1 VRRDLRQDLPALTE
15 AVRPAGGGP
24 PGPPPIDPAE
34 LKAARR
40 QLTVNATGLVASS
53 FGFGL
58 VFGLTARSAGFSP
71 IEAIAFSVIVF
82 AGASQFAAA
91 GMVAAGFAWPAIV
104 VLTALVNA
112 RHLLYSAALAP
123 WLRGQSLAKRIVM
136 AHLLTD
142 EAFALTSVHFR
153 RLGRADPGGYWI
165 AAIGSTFIPWNLAT
179 ILGVYGGQFIPDPK
193 VLGLD
198 VIFPAAMAGLA
209 VGLSSGRR
217 DAVAAATGV
226 ICAVVIGLLW
236 DSRLGIVV
244 GGVVGPLVG
253 LAIPAGPAAGGT
265 GSGRP
270 DEGTPGPRFDPL
282 EAVEREIEDGL
293 PS

>member
-1 VRRDLRQDLPALTE
+1 MVVD
-15 AVRPAGGGP
+15 GS
-24 PGPPPIDPAE
+24 
-34 LKAARR
+34 
-40 QLTVNATGLVASS
+40 GLVASA

-123 WLRGQSLAKRIVM
+123 WLRGQPFFARLVM

-142 EAFALTSVHFR
+142 EAFALASVHFR
-153 RLGRADPGGYWI
+153 RLGRVDPAGYWI
-165 AAIGSTFIPWNLAT
+165 AAIGSTFIPWNVAT
-179 ILGVYGGQFIPDPK
+179 IVGVLGGQFIPDPR

-198 VIFPAAMAGLA
+198 VVFPAAMAGLA
-209 VGLSSGRR
+209 VGLSNGRR
-217 DAVAAATGV
+217 EVVAATVGV
-226 ICAVVIGLLW
+226 ICAVAIGLLW
-236 DSRLGIVV
+236 DSRVGIVV
-244 GGVVGPLVG
+244 GGLIGPLAG
-253 LAIPAGPAAGGT
+253 LAMPRAADATLIIAAPLPARNSRTRSASLKYSSRLT
-265 GSGRP
+265 TCWHGRRH
-270 DEGTPGPRFDPL
+270 RFISP
-282 EAVEREIEDGL
+282 
-293 PS
+293 

>member
-1 VRRDLRQDLPALTE
+1 MGSVPPDPAPPDLA
-15 AVRPAGGGP
+15 
-24 PGPPPIDPAE
+24 PIDPAE
-34 LKAARR
+34 LRAARR
-40 QLTVNATGLVASS
+40 QLATNATGLVASS

-112 RHLLYSAALAP
+112 RHLLYSAAMAP
-123 WLRGQSLAKRIVM
+123 WLRGQSVLKRIVM

-142 EAFALTSVHFR
+142 EAFALSSVHFR
-153 RLGRADPGGYWI
+153 RLGRVDPGGYWI
-165 AAIGSTFIPWNLAT
+165 AAIGAVFIPWNVAT
-179 ILGVYGGQFIPDPK
+179 IVGVFGGQFIPDPK

-217 DAVAAATGV
+217 EVAAAAAGIV
-226 ICAVVIGLLW
+226 CAVVIGLLW

-244 GGVVGPLVG
+244 GGVVGPFVG
-253 LAIPAGPAAGGT
+253 LVIPARPSPAEA
-265 GSGRP
+265 
-270 DEGTPGPRFDPL
+270 DLIDPGLD
-282 EAVEREIEDGL
+282 VGL

>member
-1 VRRDLRQDLPALTE
+1 LVVD
-15 AVRPAGGGP
+15 GS
-24 PGPPPIDPAE
+24 
-34 LKAARR
+34 
-40 QLTVNATGLVASS
+40 GLVASA

-123 WLRGQSLAKRIVM
+123 WLRGQSLFARLVM

-142 EAFALTSVHFR
+142 EAFALASVHFR
-153 RLGRADPGGYWI
+153 RLGRVDPAGYWM
-165 AAIGSTFIPWNLAT
+165 AAIGSTFIPWNVAT
-179 ILGVYGGQFIPDPK
+179 IVGVLGGQFIPDPR

-198 VIFPAAMAGLA
+198 VVFPAAMAGLA
-209 VGLSSGRR
+209 VGLSNGRR
-217 DAVAAATGV
+217 EVVAATVGV

-236 DSRLGIVV
+236 DSRVGIVV
-244 GGVVGPLVG
+244 GGVIGPLAG
-253 LAIPAGPAAGGT
+253 LAV
-265 GSGRP
+265 
-270 DEGTPGPRFDPL
+270 PRATDASPL
-282 EAVEREIEDGL
+282 DDIIEDLDGGM

>member
-1 VRRDLRQDLPALTE
+1 
-15 AVRPAGGGP
+15 
-24 PGPPPIDPAE
+24 
-34 LKAARR
+34 
-40 QLTVNATGLVASS
+40 
-53 FGFGL
+53 

-123 WLRGQSLAKRIVM
+123 WLRGQSLLKRVVM

-142 EAFALTSVHFR
+142 ESFALASVHFQ
-153 RLGRADPGGYWI
+153 RLGRVDPAGYWI
-165 AAIGSTFIPWNLAT
+165 AAVGSTFIPWNVAT
-179 ILGVYGGQFIPDPK
+179 ILGVLGGQFIPDPR

-198 VIFPAAMAGLA
+198 VVFPAAMAGLA
-209 VGLSSGRR
+209 VGLSNGRR
-217 DAVAAATGV
+217 EIVAATVGV

-236 DSRLGIVV
+236 DSRVGIVA
-244 GGVVGPLVG
+244 GGLIGPLAG
-253 LAIPAGPAAGGT
+253 LAVPGRSVGATAIEEAAA
-265 GSGRP
+265 
-270 DEGTPGPRFDPL
+270 D
-282 EAVEREIEDGL
+282 AADGL

>member
-1 VRRDLRQDLPALTE
+1 MRRDLRQDVPALT
-15 AVRPAGGGP
+15 APSDTAAGPAGGL
-24 PGPPPIDPAE
+24 PPIDPGV

-40 QLTVNATGLVASS
+40 QLVVDGTGLVASA

-58 VFGLTARSAGFSP
+58 VFGLTARSSGFSP

-91 GMVAAGFAWPAIV
+91 GMIAGGFAWPAII

-123 WLRGQSLAKRIVM
+123 WLRSQSFLKRVVM

-142 EAFALTSVHFR
+142 EAFALASVHFR
-153 RLGRADPGGYWI
+153 RLGRVDPAGYWI
-165 AAIGSTFIPWNLAT
+165 AGIGSTFIPWNLAT
-179 ILGVYGGQFIPDPK
+179 IIGVLGGQFIPDPR

-198 VIFPAAMAGLA
+198 IVFPAAMAGLA
-209 VGLSSGRR
+209 VGLANGRR
-217 DAVAAATGV
+217 EVVAATVGV
-226 ICAVVIGLLW
+226 VCAVVIGLLV
-236 DSRLGIVV
+236 DSRIGIVA
-244 GGVVGPLVG
+244 GGLIGPFAG
-253 LAIPAGPAAGGT
+253 LAIPARAVADAPLAEIDEPLDGGM
-265 GSGRP
+265 
-270 DEGTPGPRFDPL
+270 
-282 EAVEREIEDGL
+282 

>member
-1 VRRDLRQDLPALTE
+1 VGSIPPDL
-15 AVRPAGGGP
+15 G
-24 PGPPPIDPAE
+24 PIDPAE
-34 LKAARR
+34 LRAARR
-40 QLTVNATGLVASS
+40 QLAANATGLVASS

-91 GMVAAGFAWPAIV
+91 GMVAAGFAWPAIL

-112 RHLLYSAALAP
+112 RHLLYSAAMAP
-123 WLRGQSLAKRIVM
+123 WLRGQSVLKRIVM

-142 EAFALTSVHFR
+142 EAFALSSVHFR
-153 RLGRADPGGYWI
+153 RLGRVDPGGYWI
-165 AAIGSTFIPWNLAT
+165 AAIGAVFIPWNVAT
-179 ILGVYGGQFIPDPK
+179 ILGVFGGQFIPDPK

-217 DAVAAATGV
+217 DVAAAAAGI

-244 GGVVGPLVG
+244 GGVVGPFVG
-253 LAIPAGPAAGGT
+253 LAIPA
-265 GSGRP
+265 RP
-270 DEGTPGPRFDPL
+270 SLAEADLVDPGLD
-282 EAVEREIEDGL
+282 VGL

>member
-1 VRRDLRQDLPALTE
+1 MRRDLRQDVPALT
-15 AVRPAGGGP
+15 APSDTAAGPAGGL
-24 PGPPPIDPAE
+24 PPIDPGV

-40 QLTVNATGLVASS
+40 QLVVDGTGLVASA

-58 VFGLTARSAGFSP
+58 VFGLTARSSGFSP

-91 GMVAAGFAWPAIV
+91 GMIAGGFAWPAIV

-123 WLRGQSLAKRIVM
+123 WLRSQSFLKRVVM

-142 EAFALTSVHFR
+142 EAFALASVHFR
-153 RLGRADPGGYWI
+153 RLGRVDPAGYWI
-165 AAIGSTFIPWNLAT
+165 AGIGSTFIPWNLAT
-179 ILGVYGGQFIPDPK
+179 IIGVLGGQFIPDPR

-198 VIFPAAMAGLA
+198 IVFPAAMAGLA
-209 VGLSSGRR
+209 VGLANGRR
-217 DAVAAATGV
+217 EVVAATVGV
-226 ICAVVIGLLW
+226 VCAVVIGLLV
-236 DSRLGIVV
+236 DSRIGIVA
-244 GGVVGPLVG
+244 GGLIGPFAG
-253 LAIPAGPAAGGT
+253 LAIPARAVADAPLAEIDEPLDGGM
-265 GSGRP
+265 
-270 DEGTPGPRFDPL
+270 
-282 EAVEREIEDGL
+282 

>member
-1 VRRDLRQDLPALTE
+1 MPAASLPEGSLPPVDPSILDPSVLR
-15 AVRPAGGGP
+15 
-24 PGPPPIDPAE
+24 
-34 LKAARR
+34 AARR
-40 QLTVNATGLVASS
+40 RLAVDGIGLVASAS
-53 FGFGL
+53 GFGL

-112 RHLLYSAALAP
+112 RHFLYSAALAP
-123 WLRGQSLAKRIVM
+123 WLRTQPFLKRVVM

-142 EAFALTSVHFR
+142 EAFALASVHFR
-153 RLGRADPGGYWI
+153 RLGRVDPAGYWL

-179 ILGVYGGQFIPDPK
+179 ILGVLGGQFIPDPR

-198 VIFPAAMAGLA
+198 IVFPAAMAGLA
-209 VGLSSGRR
+209 VGLTNGRR
-217 DAVAAATGV
+217 EVAAAAAGV

-236 DSRLGIVV
+236 DSRVGIVV
-244 GGVVGPLVG
+244 GGLVGPLVG
-253 LAIPAGPAAGGT
+253 LAIPSKERFESVLADVAAE
-265 GSGRP
+265 P
-270 DEGTPGPRFDPL
+270 
-282 EAVEREIEDGL
+282 EDGL

>member
-1 VRRDLRQDLPALTE
+1 
-15 AVRPAGGGP
+15 
-24 PGPPPIDPAE
+24 
-34 LKAARR
+34 
-40 QLTVNATGLVASS
+40 
-53 FGFGL
+53 

-123 WLRGQSLAKRIVM
+123 WLRGQSLLKRVVM

-142 EAFALTSVHFR
+142 ESFALASVHFQ
-153 RLGRADPGGYWI
+153 RLGRVDPAGYWI
-165 AAIGSTFIPWNLAT
+165 AAVGSTFIPWNVAT
-179 ILGVYGGQFIPDPK
+179 ILGVLGGQFIPDPR

-198 VIFPAAMAGLA
+198 VVFPAAMAGLA
-209 VGLSSGRR
+209 VGLSNGRR
-217 DAVAAATGV
+217 EIVAATVGV
-226 ICAVVIGLLW
+226 ICAVLIGLLW
-236 DSRLGIVV
+236 DSRVGIVA
-244 GGVVGPLVG
+244 GGLIGPLAG
-253 LAIPAGPAAGGT
+253 LAVPGRSVGATAIEEAA
-265 GSGRP
+265 P
-270 DEGTPGPRFDPL
+270 D
-282 EAVEREIEDGL
+282 AADGL

>member
-1 VRRDLRQDLPALTE
+1 MRRDLRQDLPALT
-15 AVRPAGGGP
+15 ATR
-24 PGPPPIDPAE
+24 IDPAV
-34 LKAARR
+34 LRAARR
-40 QLTVNATGLVASS
+40 QLVIDGTGLVASA

-91 GMVAAGFAWPAIV
+91 GLVAGGFGWPAIV
-104 VLTALVNA
+104 VLTALVNG

-123 WLRGQSLAKRIVM
+123 WLRGESFVKRLVM

-142 EAFALTSVHFR
+142 EAFALASVHFR
-153 RLGRADPGGYWI
+153 RLGRVDPAGYWI

-179 ILGVYGGQFIPDPK
+179 IIGVLGGQFIPDPR

-198 VIFPAAMAGLA
+198 IVYPAAMAGLA
-209 VGLSSGRR
+209 VGLMNGRR
-217 DAVAAATGV
+217 EVVAATVGV
-226 ICAVVIGLLW
+226 ICSVAIGLLL
-236 DSRLGIVV
+236 DPRV
-244 GGVVGPLVG
+244 GVIAGGLIGPLAG
-253 LAIPAGPAAGGT
+253 LAMPARMAG
-265 GSGRP
+265 
-270 DEGTPGPRFDPL
+270 EPRLAEQPLAELADPL
-282 EAVEREIEDGL
+282 DGGL